1 MAPVSEEYGTL
12 RVRVGEEI
20 VEIVGRELIHVS
32 GERNERTNEPQGQD
46 FTLYETPDEGRQLH
60 IQEWRIK
67 GNAER
72 TALETAAEIERIG
85 ALYSEEDAKK
95 TYPKVLEELLR
106 LAQN

>member
-1 MAPVSEEYGTL
+1 VSEEYGTL

-20 VEIVGRELIHVS
+20 VEFVGRELIHAP
-32 GERNERTNEPQGQD
+32 GERNERTNEPHGQD

-60 IQEWRIK
+60 VQEWRIK
-67 GNAER
+67 GNTER
-72 TALETAAEIERIG
+72 KTLETAAEIERIG

-106 LAQN
+106 LAKN